1 MLDRGFLNIPRIPEL
16 RKKLLITLGLLAVY
30 RIGIFVPTPGV
41 DVEVIKQFFQGTEGT
56 LFGLINL
63 FSGGALGQLSIFSL
77 GVMPYISSAII
88 MELLTAVFP
97 AVERLKKEG
106 ELGRRKMNQYTR
118 YGTVF
123 LAMIQSVFIAIS
135 LEGMRGPGGAS
146 VVLNPG
152 IKFRMMA
159 MITMT
164 TGTIF
169 LMWLGEQITER
180 GIGNGISLIIYAGI
194 VDRLPGAAV
203 KTFKLLRTG
212 EMSLFVLI
220 IVLLIVV
227 AVVGAIIFVERGH
240 RRIPIQYA
248 KRIVGRKVYG
258 GQLTHLPLKVN
269 TSGVIPPIFASALLM
284 FPLTISSVA
293 NVPWLKRIYDML
305 LPTGVIYNIL
315 YGILIIFFAY
325 FYTAIIFNPV
335 DVAENL
341 QKYGGF
347 IPGIRPGKN
356 TSDYIDWVLSRITL
370 GGAIYLVVICILPS
384 ILYAEFNVPF
394 RFGGTG
400 LLIAVGVA
408 LDTAQQIESHLIMR
422 NYEGF
427 VKGAKLKGRRVFR

>member
-41 DVEVIKQFFQGTEGT
+41 DVEVIRQFFQQAEGT
-56 LFGLINL
+56 IFGLINL
-63 FSGGALGQLSIFSL
+63 FSGGALEQLSIFSL
-77 GVMPYISSAII
+77 GVMPYISAAII
-88 MELLTAVFP
+88 MELLTSVFP

-123 LAMIQSVFIAIS
+123 LAMIQSVFIATS
-135 LEGMRGPGGAS
+135 LEGMRGPGDAPI
-146 VVLNPG
+146 VLNPG
-152 IKFRMMA
+152 FRFRLMA

-194 VDRLPGAAV
+194 VDRLPGAIM
-203 KTFKLLRTG
+203 KTFRLIRTG
-212 EMSLFVLI
+212 EMSLFVALF
-220 IVLLIVV
+220 VLLIVV

-248 KRIVGRKVYG
+248 KRVIGRKVYG

-293 NVPWLKRIYDML
+293 NVPWFKRIYDML
-305 LPTGVIYNIL
+305 LPTGVIYNLL
-315 YGILIIFFAY
+315 YGILIIFFTY

-341 QKYGGF
+341 QKHGGF

-370 GGAIYLVVICILPS
+370 GGAVYLVIICILPS

-422 NYEGF
+422 HYEGF
-427 VKGAKLKGRRVFR
+427 VKGAKLKGRRIFR

>member
-1 MLDRGFLNIPRIPEL
+1 
-16 RKKLLITLGLLAVY
+16 
-30 RIGIFVPTPGV
+30 
-41 DVEVIKQFFQGTEGT
+41 
-56 LFGLINL
+56 
-63 FSGGALGQLSIFSL
+63 
-77 GVMPYISSAII
+77 
-88 MELLTAVFP
+88 
-97 AVERLKKEG
+97 
-106 ELGRRKMNQYTR
+106 
-118 YGTVF
+118 
-123 LAMIQSVFIAIS
+123 
-135 LEGMRGPGGAS
+135 
-146 VVLNPG
+146 
-152 IKFRMMA
+152 
-159 MITMT
+159 
-164 TGTIF
+164 
-169 LMWLGEQITER
+169 
-180 GIGNGISLIIYAGI
+180 
-194 VDRLPGAAV
+194 
-203 KTFKLLRTG
+203 
-212 EMSLFVLI
+212 
-220 IVLLIVV
+220 
-227 AVVGAIIFVERGH
+227 
-240 RRIPIQYA
+240 
-248 KRIVGRKVYG
+248 
-258 GQLTHLPLKVN
+258 
-269 TSGVIPPIFASALLM
+269 M